1 MENYR
6 ITRLRKKVNIRSIEP
21 QKNSLKISKLLIL
34 GEIEL
39 RNDKETDGFNSKYF
53 GDIHFQ
59 QNGDPVLIIGHH
71 TMTGKVV
78 KVFLSGTPKLKRI
91 ILNFTLKRCR

>member
-1 MENYR
+1 MNH
-6 ITRLRKKVNIRSIEP
+6 KKI
-21 QKNSLKISKLLIL
+21 LKIFKTIL

-78 KVFLSGTPKLKRI
+78 KVFLSKIQNKD
-91 ILNFTLKRCR
+91 

>member
-1 MENYR
+1 MNHW
-6 ITRLRKKVNIRSIEP
+6 
-21 QKNSLKISKLLIL
+21 KILSKFLKLLIL

-78 KVFLSGTPKLKRI
+78 KVLLDETHNQNQKQFKFQIKTMYDKINKIDI
-91 ILNFTLKRCR
+91 I